1 MSFATDAI
9 ASLREVNP
17 QSVELAEAVSLAIRI
32 EPELLREARLHL
44 VNKRAD
50 ASAESDLWFSNLVQK
65 RSPLG
70 IVLRY
75 EIVDELRAA
84 LALNKR
90 RLDAARRLIVKM
102 HQYLSPALKL
112 EEDII
117 YYALAG
123 NRAAVRDALRSA
135 LVTLVAP
142 DRASLADWAV
152 QAYDRLPL
160 AIRESEEATNL
171 ALAAALRTGENPSLS
186 SVGSARLADSSWIT
200 SLLGATHRRCQLWMR
215 FIPGALEFS
224 RKPLPSAHVIEV
236 GDSPAVVVNVT
247 WNEKGEHHSHKV
259 TLPPDSTALVQL
271 NAAHAELQTVTG
283 ERLLITRQG
292 VAALSVLQ
300 DGRLAFGGVDG
311 KITLWDLAARKRSG
325 TLDYDSQGIT
335 LLTSMADSRL
345 VSIDWRGKITLWD
358 LVQGEAMGTL
368 DGPSC
373 GIGAVAEANASQ
385 LISGDWDGEITLWD
399 ISRRDCLATLTAH
412 TAGVTSFALLPD
424 DGFASASWDGKIILW
439 NLGRREPVAT
449 LSAHFSGVTSLA
461 VLPDGRLASASW
473 DGKITLWDLGRRE
486 PIATLSAH
494 SSGVTSLA
502 VLPDGRLASGS
513 WDGQIVLWDLTRP
526 DSFVTLDGNTAG
538 ITALGVLP
546 EGGLASR
553 TSDGRIR
560 IWDTASKRCIAM
572 VDPQTGQTNLQYKKN
587 GKAIWCT
594 PADWDLKALAINVEG
609 KSSVFADVPF
619 AAQLVHGNRWKIEQ
633 VISLEPGSDQNEAQ
647 AVDVTLDIEDRP
659 LESYV
664 VMVRHLSNATR
675 FHFPTES
682 PTDERTGKTTRRFTI
697 PVPSLMSDEEARL
710 PKARAIN
717 IAILKLVG
725 KTINAS
731 IAEHAYAWEA
741 ALWKTKGRHEGFVSV
756 GSSALHGSHRLPSI
770 DLSKAKA
777 LKRSLLFIHGGLS
790 DTQST
795 FAELG
800 RAFPPVNLTI
810 FQILRE
816 LYEDRIYGFDHFTI
830 SRTPEDNA
838 RMLLESLPQRTTTF
852 DVVTHGRGGLV
863 LRHLVERS
871 DLFPGLSERF
881 ALGRACLIASPN
893 EGVPLSSHKHLTD
906 YINWLANILQC
917 FPDNP
922 LNMGAEFVSEALA
935 VISRRIPGELP
946 GLAGTDSDSPSIRGL
961 NDTSGPPPKA
971 YSVLIAN
978 YEADKVLLKRF
989 KDAGI
994 DWISSTPNDLAT
1006 PTDGGSHIGSRGS
1019 PTISKELVGFFG
1031 RGGNLIQQRPVH
1043 HFNFFQEPSTIEF
1056 VIRFL
1061 KGNLNITTKLK
1072 VEHRNKQL
1080 PSTSDSSEERGGT
1093 ALESPSVQN
1102 QEEWFSIV
1110 LENPKWKESTVDLT
1124 ATFRNARVTEKVCFL
1139 SPKISKHWKTVRAV
1153 QDHIWRYIN
1162 GDPKVPTLPAG
1173 TELERFGAELFLSL
1187 MPGQV
1192 RRLYDVARN
1201 DLASQRLNIIFIS
1214 DIGLVGDQAWEFCY
1228 DPMRFEYLAL
1238 KDVNFI
1244 RSISPLPSDLL
1255 PQKAGLLRI
1264 LVVVAQ
1270 PLGIGKFSIE
1280 EQKDV
1285 IRSGFR
1291 RLLDAGLAEVEILL
1305 DATPELLHRTLAS
1318 AAVPIDVLHFIGY
1331 GEYNEENDSGYVI
1344 FENLDGGEQRLDS
1357 STLSQVVC
1365 RRGIRLV
1372 CLNTCETGRGGR
1384 QDFSRGVVK
1393 ALIEGGVPAVVANR
1407 YPILEVSA
1415 SHFYRHF
1422 YWALAIGQ
1430 PICDAA
1436 REARVSV
1443 NYSISGEAIDWA
1455 VPVLFARNPVQRFCV
1470 PRTAAKYEQTRQA
1483 AVRQRRRA
1491 VEGRIRIGIWN
1502 AHRMIPHLPEICDR
1516 LTKAQDRY
1524 AFETVSFPAPIGI
1537 WRREQE
1543 KDRAFVVADILYE
1556 RLKYKPKEL
1565 GMDSLICM
1573 VNFPMKDA
1581 RTRYLFYWLRD
1592 PLIVTSTFGL
1602 LEQLNER
1609 EFTVERMMAHLA
1621 AAVVA
1626 GIPPH
1631 PRRVGPADCPF
1642 FYNEVRD
1649 IRSIAGRLT
1658 ICTSCRKQFK
1668 NRDGKDRLQATERI
1682 LAAYS

>member
-1 MSFATDAI
+1 MSIATDAI

-17 QSVELAEAVSLAIRI
+17 QSVELAEVVSLAIRV

-160 AIRESEEATNL
+160 AVRESEEGTNL
-171 ALAAALRTGENPSLS
+171 ALAAALRTGGNPSLS
-186 SVGSARLADSSWIT
+186 SVGSARLADSSWIA
-200 SLLGATHRRCQLWMR
+200 SLLGATHSRCQLWMR
-215 FIPGALEFS
+215 FIPRALQFS
-224 RKPLPSAHVIEV
+224 RKPLPSAHVLEV

-247 WNEKGEHHSHKV
+247 WNEKGEPHSREV
-259 TLPPDSTALVQL
+259 TLLPDTTALVQL
-271 NAAHAELQTVTG
+271 DAPHAELQTVTG

-311 KITLWDLAARKRSG
+311 KITLWDLAVRKRSG
-325 TLDYDSQGIT
+325 TLDYDSQGVT
-335 LLTSMADSRL
+335 LLMAMADSRI
-345 VSIDWRGKITLWD
+345 VSVDWRGKITLWD
-358 LVQGEAMGTL
+358 LVQGETIGTL

-373 GIGAVAEANASQ
+373 GIGAVTETNASQ
-385 LISGDWDGEITLWD
+385 LISGDWDGEIVLWD
-399 ISRRDCLATLTAH
+399 ISRRECLATLKAH
-412 TAGVTSFALLPD
+412 TAGVTSFALLL
-424 DGFASASWDGKIILW
+424 DGGLASASWDGKIILW
-439 NLGRREPVAT
+439 DLGRREPVAT

-461 VLPDGRLASASW
+461 MLPDGRLASGSW

-486 PIATLSAH
+486 PVATLSAH

-502 VLPDGRLASGS
+502 ALPNGRLASGS

-553 TSDGRIR
+553 TSDGRTR
-560 IWDTASKRCIAM
+560 IWDTASQRCIAM

-594 PADWDLKALAINVEG
+594 PTDWDLKALAINIEG
-609 KSSVFADVPF
+609 KNSVLAEVPF
-619 AAQLVHGNRWKIEQ
+619 AAQLVYGNRWKIEQ
-633 VISLEPGSDQNEAQ
+633 VISLEPGPDQNEAQ

-682 PTDERTGKTTRRFTI
+682 PTDERTGKTTHRFTI

-710 PKARAIN
+710 PKASAIK

-725 KTINAS
+725 KTMNTS

-741 ALWKTKGRHEGFVSV
+741 ALWKKKGRHEGFVSV
-756 GSSALHGSHRLPSI
+756 GSSALQGSHRLPSS
-770 DLSKAKA
+770 DLSQAKA
-777 LKRSLLFIHGGLS
+777 LKRSLLFIHGSLS

-795 FAELG
+795 FAELS
-800 RAFPPVNLTI
+800 RAFPPDNLTI
-810 FQILRE
+810 FQILRD

-946 GLAGTDSDSPSIRGL
+946 GLARTDSDSPGIRGL

-971 YSVLIAN
+971 YSALVAN

-1006 PTDGGSHIGSRGS
+1006 PTEGGSHIGSGGS

-1110 LENPKWKESTVDLT
+1110 LENPKPKESTVDLT
-1124 ATFRNARVTEKVCFL
+1124 ATFRNSRVTEKVCFL
-1139 SPKISKHWKTVRAV
+1139 PPKISKHWKNINAV
-1153 QDHIWRYIN
+1153 QDRIRRHID
-1162 GDPKVPTLPAG
+1162 GDPKFPTLPAD
-1173 TELERFGAELFLSL
+1173 TELNRFGAELFLSL

-1192 RRLYDVARN
+1192 RQLYDVARN
-1201 DLASQRLNIIFIS
+1201 DVASQRLNIIIS
-1214 DIGLVGDQAWEFCY
+1214 DIALVGDQAWEFCF
-1228 DPMRFEYLAL
+1228 DPKRLEYLAL

-1244 RSISPLPSDLL
+1244 RSVWPPISDLL
-1255 PQKAGLLRI
+1255 PQKAGPLRI

-1270 PLGIGKFSIE
+1270 PLGIPSVSLE
-1280 EQKDV
+1280 EQRDV
-1285 IRSGFR
+1285 IRSGFS
-1291 RLLDAGLAEVEILL
+1291 RLLEAGLAEVEILL
-1305 DATPELLHRTLAS
+1305 DATPELLHRTLSS
-1318 AAVPIDVLHFIGY
+1318 AAAPIDILHVIGH
-1331 GEYNEENDSGYVI
+1331 GEYNEPNDCEYLI
-1344 FENLDGGEQRLDS
+1344 FENQDGGEQRLDS
-1357 STLSQVVC
+1357 TVLLQIVG
-1365 RRGIRLV
+1365 RRGIRLI
-1372 CLNTCETGRGGR
+1372 CLNACETGRGKRIG
-1384 QDFSRGVVK
+1384 FSRGVVQ
-1393 ALIEGGVPAVVANR
+1393 ALIAGGVPAVVANL
-1407 YPILEVSA
+1407 YPVLEVSVTD
-1415 SHFYRHF
+1415 FFLHF
-1422 YWALAIGQ
+1422 YWALAMGQ
-1430 PICDAA
+1430 PIGDAA
-1436 REARVSV
+1436 REARVSL

-1455 VPVLFARNPVQRFCV
+1455 APVVFARNPVQRFCL
-1470 PRTAAKYEQTRQA
+1470 PRSAADYEQARQA

-1491 VEGRIRIGIWN
+1491 VKDRIRIGIWN
-1502 AHRMIPHLPEICDR
+1502 AHRMIPRFQKICER
-1516 LTKAQDRY
+1516 LTKVQDRY
-1524 AFETVSFPAPIGI
+1524 AFEAVTFPAPIGI
-1537 WRREQE
+1537 WRREQ
-1543 KDRAFVVADILYE
+1543 KSDQAFIVGEILYE

-1565 GMDSLICM
+1565 GVDRLICM
-1573 VNFPMKDA
+1573 VNFPIKDA
-1581 RTRYLFYWLRD
+1581 STKYLYYWQKD
-1592 PLIVTSTFGL
+1592 PLIVTSTYMV
-1602 LEQLNER
+1602 LERLTKR
-1609 EFTVERMMAHLA
+1609 EFPVESMMVHLA

-1626 GIPPH
+1626 GIPSHRPG
-1631 PRRVGPADCPF
+1631 VGPADCLL
-1642 FYNEVRD
+1642 FYNTQRD

-1658 ICTSCRKQFK
+1658 ICASCRKQFK
-1668 NRDGKDRLQATERI
+1668 TKEAKDRLQAAERI